1 MESEHEATN
10 FAGLEKQLGAF
21 FATSYAT
28 FSAAAS
34 PVALDVL
41 GKQIA
46 ALDKIETA
54 LEDLS
59 KLLQERTT
67 WHAHDIGIPGML
79 LLQAL
84 TPDKQSI
91 VDELVIRVIREKLAL
106 LRESIA
112 Q

>member
-10 FAGLEKQLGAF
+10 FAVLEKQLGAF
-21 FATSYAT
+21 FAASCAT

-59 KLLQERTT
+59 KLLQERTP

-84 TPDKQSI
+84 TAEKKLAL
-91 VDELVIRVIREKLAL
+91 DEQLIQVIEKRLAL
-106 LRESIA
+106 LRESLA